1 MKTVVLGLFD
11 EREDARRVLAH
22 LAASPLDLEAIQVL
36 SADIDLQRALA
47 EEAGLPPRRS
57 ARTGLVIGA
66 ILGGFTG
73 LVLGL
78 PAVGAGWRIVTALG
92 PLLLMAAG
100 TLLGAL
106 AGVLAGALSHG
117 LRLPPE
123 HAEAVLEALDEG
135 ATVLLVDTENLPT
148 ARALSDL
155 FLLQGARALPIAGA
169 PAEPAPA
176 ADGAAGGLGLAGAGA
191 ASSPA
196 ESSVPTEHLP
206 FAPPWLRG
214 EGDAAEP
221 PVGVDALAPTES
233 AAAAEDPATVEIP
246 LATEIPAP
254 TEYAATGEVA
264 AATEIPAPTEFA
276 TTDEVAAATEVP
288 APTEVAATA
297 EIATATGIAAA
308 TVDIPATAEVAAAA
322 GVPATDGLPLSA
334 LGLSS
339 RVLRALEEG
348 GVRTLAE
355 LQSRAEADGL
365 RAIPGIGPA
374 AEAEIRS
381 RLAGA
386 A

>member
-36 SADIDLQRALA
+36 SADIELQRALA

-78 PAVGAGWRIVTALG
+78 PGVGADWRIVTALG

-106 AGVLAGALSHG
+106 AGLLAGALSRG

-123 HAEAVLEALDEG
+123 HAEAVLAALDEG

-155 FLLQGARALPIAGA
+155 FLLQGARALPMAGA
-169 PAEPAPA
+169 PSEPAPA
-176 ADGAAGGLGLAGAGA
+176 ADGAVGGLGLAGAGA

-196 ESSVPTEHLP
+196 ESIVPTEHLP

-221 PVGVDALAPTES
+221 PVTGDA
-233 AAAAEDPATVEIP
+233 
-246 LATEIPAP
+246 PAP
-254 TEYAATGEVA
+254 TEPAAAGEVA
-264 AATEIPAPTEFA
+264 ATVEIPAPTEFA
-276 TTDEVAAATEVP
+276 VAGEIPATVAIPAPADIAAEGESAATAEVAAATEVP
-288 APTEVAATA
+288 TTAEPAETAETAAATA
-297 EIATATGIAAA
+297 EVPTTPEIAAA
-308 TVDIPATAEVAAAA
+308 AVAPAM
-322 GVPATDGLPLSA
+322 DGLPLSA

-339 RVLRALEEG
+339 RVARALEEG
-348 GVRTLAE
+348 GVGSLAE
-355 LQSRAEADGL
+355 LRSRAEADGL

-386 A
+386 V